1 MIPKNHLTLLFSYAV
16 VQYVY
21 DRISISLLLNFEAS
35 AKVKLLFQFDKKNL
49 KNFFFLF
56 FSNRSFTK
64 ASAKVK
70 TLFELAK
77 LF

>member
-1 MIPKNHLTLLFSYAV
+1 MILKSPYSLFSYAV

-21 DRISISLLLNFEAS
+21 DRVSISLLLVFRSECKSNQ
-35 AKVKLLFQFDKKNL
+35 LFRFDKKNL
-49 KNFFFLF
+49 EFFFFVFLVNL
-56 FSNRSFTK
+56 SVTK

-70 TLFELAK
+70 TLFELTK